1 MKKII
6 LGLVLL
12 FLTSCVL
19 GPSYEELRSQNRSK
33 LSQITIGKSISEV
46 EKIMGKLKADSDNYG
61 NRGEEFS
68 NPYKKELIEHKGKYY
83 LIYYYYTERFGNNP
97 WQTGV
102 TPVIFESNEVVGT
115 GWRTM
120 ESLGLESK
128 STTIKVR

>member
-1 MKKII
+1 MKN
-6 LGLVLL
+6 VLL
-12 FLTSCVL
+12 IIFIFLTSCVL

-33 LSQITIGKSISEV
+33 LSQIRTGTFISEV
-46 EKIMGKLKADSDNYG
+46 ERIMGKLKADSDNYG
-61 NRGEEFS
+61 NRGEEFN
-68 NPYKKELIEHKGKYY
+68 NPYKKESIEHNGKYY
-83 LIYYYYTERFGNNP
+83 LVYYYYTERFGNNP

-102 TPVIFESNEVVGT
+102 TPVIFESNQVVGI